1 MRYISSSVENDHI
14 ITRAKDSAI
23 SDEENSM
30 GRFLLF
36 YRGECSAL
44 ECLSLYRQ
52 RDVIEKAFR
61 VLKTDL
67 DLFPLRDHSEHTIRG
82 TLFVFFLSLIIR
94 TALLRGM
101 QSSRLNERYS
111 IERMLLELEKLHMME
126 DQNGSMK
133 ELERTRKQRDIL
145 EALEKISWW

>member
-1 MRYISSSVENDHI
+1 MTIMFPVGGE
-14 ITRAKDSAI
+14 
-23 SDEENSM
+23 
-30 GRFLLF
+30 LL
-36 YRGECSAL
+36 
-44 ECLSLYRQ
+44 
-52 RDVIEKAFR
+52 
-61 VLKTDL
+61 
-67 DLFPLRDHSEHTIRG
+67 PLLTYHHTIRG

-145 EALEKISWW
+145 EALERISWW